1 MLDESSSQHQE
12 AHTMTTQTLRR
23 VTLQTLQNYSTA
35 ATQVVAAYRQ
45 GGHRVVAAVN
55 GAFRSSIFPRTRK
68 LTQGATEM
76 AQDATVRINE
86 VRGNVSEILVKG
98 IDRVAH
104 RTERAIEAGSSAAA
118 ARVAQVAEFAAGV
131 ENPLVA
137 NSLQTV
143 ALLTMP
149 GAKVALAV
157 SGKLAERTHAL
168 AEAVAVHAAGKPTRK
183 PAAAKRKALAKAPK
197 ASPAVRKAKA
207 NVNAASR
214 RVTKAAKAVEAQVAK
229 APRKVRAAR
238 KAVAEVVAG

>member
-1 MLDESSSQHQE
+1 
-12 AHTMTTQTLRR
+12 MTTQTLRR

-55 GAFRSSIFPRTRK
+55 GAFRSTVVPRTRK
-68 LTQGATEM
+68 LTQGATDM

-86 VRGNVSEILVKG
+86 VRGNVSEVLVKG
-98 IDRVAH
+98 IDRFAH
-104 RTERAIEAGSSAAA
+104 RTERAIEAGSNAAA
-118 ARVAQVAEFAAGV
+118 ARVTQVAEFAAGV

-168 AEAVAVHAAGKPTRK
+168 ADAVGARTAAKPTRK
-183 PAAAKRKALAKAPK
+183 LATKRKAIARAPK
-197 ASPAVRKAKA
+197 ASPAVRQAKA

-214 RVTKAAKAVEAQVAK
+214 RVTKAAKVVEAQAAK
-229 APRKVRAAR
+229 APRQVRATR

>member
-1 MLDESSSQHQE
+1 
-12 AHTMTTQTLRR
+12 MTTQTLRR
-23 VTLQTLQNYSTA
+23 VTLQTLQNYSIA

-55 GAFRSSIFPRTRK
+55 GAFRKSVVPRTRK
-68 LTQGATEM
+68 LTQGATDM

-86 VRGNVSEILVKG
+86 VRGSVSEILVKG

-118 ARVAQVAEFAAGV
+118 ARVARVAEFAAGV

-168 AEAVAVHAAGKPTRK
+168 ADAVGVRTATKPTRK
-183 PAAAKRKALAKAPK
+183 AIAKAPK
-197 ASPAVRKAKA
+197 ASPVVRQAKA

-229 APRKVRAAR
+229 APRQVRAAR

>member
-1 MLDESSSQHQE
+1 
-12 AHTMTTQTLRR
+12 MTTQTLRR

-45 GGHRVVAAVN
+45 GGHRVIAAVN
-55 GAFRSSIFPRTRK
+55 GAFRNSVVPRTRK
-68 LTQGATEM
+68 LTREATDI
-76 AQDATVRINE
+76 AQDATERINE

-98 IDRVAH
+98 IDRVAQ
-104 RTERAIEAGSSAAA
+104 RTERVIEAGSNAAA

-168 AEAVAVHAAGKPTRK
+168 ADAVGVRKAAKPTRK
-183 PAAAKRKALAKAPK
+183 PAAKRKAIPKAPK
-197 ASPAVRKAKA
+197 ASPAVRQAKA

-229 APRKVRAAR
+229 APRQVRAAR

>member
-1 MLDESSSQHQE
+1 
-12 AHTMTTQTLRR
+12 MTTQTLRR

-55 GAFRSSIFPRTRK
+55 GAFRNSVVPRTRK
-68 LTQGATEM
+68 LTQGATDM

-168 AEAVAVHAAGKPTRK
+168 ADAVGVRTAAKPTRK
-183 PAAAKRKALAKAPK
+183 AIAKAPK
-197 ASPAVRKAKA
+197 ASPVVRQAKA

-229 APRKVRAAR
+229 APRQVRAAR

>member
-1 MLDESSSQHQE
+1 
-12 AHTMTTQTLRR
+12 MTTQTLRR

-55 GAFRSSIFPRTRK
+55 GAVRNSVVPRTRK
-68 LTQGATEM
+68 LTQGATDM

-86 VRGNVSEILVKG
+86 VRGNVSEVLVKG
-98 IDRVAH
+98 IDRFAH
-104 RTERAIEAGSSAAA
+104 RTERAIEAGSNAAA

-131 ENPLVA
+131 ESPLVA

-168 AEAVAVHAAGKPTRK
+168 ADAVGVRAAAKPARK
-183 PAAAKRKALAKAPK
+183 PAAKRKAIAKAPK
-197 ASPAVRKAKA
+197 PSSAMRQAKT
-207 NVNAASR
+207 NVNAAAR
-214 RVTKAAKAVEAQVAK
+214 RVTKAAKAVEAQAAK